1 MTRILTA
8 GTNGIIG
15 TLKSS
20 GEHDS
25 GCARI
30 DRHATK
36 IVKAEMAQIV
46 HAMALKP
53 CCSSVT
59 PTAENTIHA
68 TAKIQIYFCHIIER
82 SKVIRLCLCTN
93 FVQIIGQNL
102 LKMAEFIPTTLVEIA
117 FGLFDLGL

>member
-30 DRHATK
+30 DRQTTK
-36 IVKAEMAQIV
+36 IVNAEMAQIV
-46 HAMALKP
+46 HAIALKP
-53 CCSSVT
+53 CRSSVT

-68 TAKIQIYFCHIIER
+68 TAKIQIYFCN
-82 SKVIRLCLCTN
+82 TN
-93 FVQIIGQNL
+93 
-102 LKMAEFIPTTLVEIA
+102 
-117 FGLFDLGL
+117 DR

>member
-1 MTRILTA
+1 M
-8 GTNGIIG
+8 G

-30 DRHATK
+30 DRQTTK

-46 HAMALKP
+46 HATALKP

-68 TAKIQIYFCHIIER
+68 TAKIQIYFCFVKR
-82 SKVIRLCLCTN
+82 SSKVIRLCLRKNNCAKTYSKW
-93 FVQIIGQNL
+93 QNL
-102 LKMAEFIPTTLVEIA
+102 FLQL
-117 FGLFDLGL
+117 